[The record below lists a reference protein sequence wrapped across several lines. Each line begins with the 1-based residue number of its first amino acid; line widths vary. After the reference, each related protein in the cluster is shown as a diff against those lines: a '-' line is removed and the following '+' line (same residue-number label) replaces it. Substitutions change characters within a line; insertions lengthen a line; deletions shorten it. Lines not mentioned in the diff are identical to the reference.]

1 VSINVIDIVRI
12 TNGQVVEHWSAVDW
26 MRLMQQFEAT
36 PTPEFT
42 G

>member
-1 VSINVIDIVRI
+1 VSINVIGIVRI

-36 PTPEFT
+36 PTPEST